1 MKLQRI
7 QLRPVAAAA
16 VLACAS
22 TGALAEW
29 PTDESWVGL
38 EYFYPTIGSTAR
50 LDSNNGSR
58 GVTVNFEQ
66 DLDLADRKGTPY
78 FTLGTRL
85 GERWRI
91 QFEYYTLNRNGTK
104 TIGRQIDWGDTTF
117 PVGATLESK
126 FDSTIY
132 RLTGG
137 YSFIRTTEAELGFG
151 FGFHTTDFKT
161 QLSGQGTGAATGFG
175 FQRENH
181 NTFVPLPT
189 IGLYGTYVFNP
200 QFAFR
205 GRVDWLSLN
214 YGDYDGS
221 LVNWLGAFD
230 WRFAKNWVT
239 GLGYRYVNYK
249 VGVSKSDFNG
259 QVDYNFKGPTIYIW
273 ANW

>member
-1 MKLQRI
+1 
-7 QLRPVAAAA
+7 VAAAA
-16 VLACAS
+16 VLAFAS

-38 EYFYPTIGSTAR
+38 EFFYPTIGSTAR
-50 LDSNNGSR
+50 LDSNSGNR

-66 DLDLADRKGTPY
+66 DLDLTDRKGTPY
-78 FTLGTRL
+78 LTLGTRF

-104 TIGRQIDWGDTTF
+104 TLDRDINWGDSTF
-117 PVGATLESK
+117 PIGANIETK

-161 QLSGQGTGAATGFG
+161 RLSGQGTGAATGFG
-175 FQRENH
+175 FQREQH
-181 NTFVPLPT
+181 NTLVPLPT

-214 YGDYDGS
+214 TGDYDGS

-239 GLGYRYVNYK
+239 GVGYRYVNYK
-249 VGVSKSDFNG
+249 VGVTKSDFNG
-259 QVDYNFKGPTIYIW
+259 QVDYNFKGPTIYVW
-273 ANW
+273 ANF

>member
-16 VLACAS
+16 VLAFAS

-29 PTDESWVGL
+29 PTDESWAGL

-50 LDSNNGSR
+50 LDSNSGNR

-66 DLDLADRKGTPY
+66 DLDLSDRKGTPY
-78 FTLGTRL
+78 LTLGTRF

-104 TIGRQIDWGDTTF
+104 TIDRQIDWGDTTF
-117 PVGATLESK
+117 PIGATLETK

-175 FQRENH
+175 FQREQH
-181 NTFVPLPT
+181 NELVPLPT

-214 YGDYDGS
+214 VDQYDGS

-239 GLGYRYVNYK
+239 GIGYRYVNYK
-249 VGVSKSDFNG
+249 VGISKSDFNG
-259 QVDYNFKGPTIYIW
+259 EVKYTFKGPTIYVW
-273 ANW
+273 ANF